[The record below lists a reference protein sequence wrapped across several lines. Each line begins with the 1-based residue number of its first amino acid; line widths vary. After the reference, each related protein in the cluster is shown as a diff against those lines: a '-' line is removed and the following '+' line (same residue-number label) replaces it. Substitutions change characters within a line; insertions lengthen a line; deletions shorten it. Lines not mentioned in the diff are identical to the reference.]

1 MLEFELDCWLQANG
15 KLLEEAVADFEAALL
30 VLEETDMLETEMG
43 ARVFQDL
50 SIAQAGWPLADL
62 IRCVGDDVWC

>member
-1 MLEFELDCWLQANG
+1 M
-15 KLLEEAVADFEAALL
+15 ADFEAALL

-50 SIAQAGWPLADL
+50 SIAQA
-62 IRCVGDDVWC
+62 R

>member
-1 MLEFELDCWLQANG
+1 MLEFKLDCWLQANG

-50 SIAQAGWPLADL
+50 SIAQARDMGDSWVAW
-62 IRCVGDDVWC
+62 IR